1 MTTYVVSYMSYSL
14 MRSGMSVVLVM
25 IPGVDSDILE
35 FHVNNIS
42 MLIANDRMVTMWFQ
56 TNLKVIR
63 KTYYQCS
70 TFIKTGTIV

>member
-1 MTTYVVSYMSYSL
+1 
-14 MRSGMSVVLVM
+14 MSVVLVM

-42 MLIANDRMVTMWFQ
+42 MLIANDRMVTMWFH
-56 TNLKVIR
+56 TNLELIR

-70 TFIKTGTIV
+70 TFIKTGTILYKLTTHYLFSSVNSLP